1 MLGLT
6 KSAERPNGA
15 KDVRLSPGP
24 PPTAA
29 GGGGGSEEVEEEEE
43 EEEKDRERE
52 EERDCLEDECVK
64 EDDG

>member
-29 GGGGGSEEVEEEEE
+29 GGGGGSVEVVE